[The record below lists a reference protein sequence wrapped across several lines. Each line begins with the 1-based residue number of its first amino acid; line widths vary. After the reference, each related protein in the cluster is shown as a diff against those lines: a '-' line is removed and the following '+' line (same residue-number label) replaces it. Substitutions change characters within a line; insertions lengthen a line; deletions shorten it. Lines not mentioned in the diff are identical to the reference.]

1 MLSHVVVKYEAT
13 VYLLCGIL
21 SNYFHL
27 INLNLLVTFMNMIKI
42 ILLIFSMVFLF
53 VSPKASN
60 ASIHL
65 QDIITNQTLDDVS
78 QKNLNNILA
87 HKEAKAHSH
96 PHNIMMGKQIKKEI
110 KRDESVIKINIKE
123 TRSLPSEAKKRYQ
136 QNQEDDVIL
145 DDNKLQ
151 IFQQDIFGGVKN
163 IYAPSN
169 AP

>member
-1 MLSHVVVKYEAT
+1 MH
-13 VYLLCGIL
+13 
-21 SNYFHL
+21 
-27 INLNLLVTFMNMIKI
+27 
-42 ILLIFSMVFLF
+42 
-53 VSPKASN
+53 P
-60 ASIHL
+60 

-87 HKEAKAHSH
+87 HKEAKPHSH

-110 KRDESVIKINIKE
+110 KRDESVIKKNIKG

-151 IFQQDIFGGVKN
+151 IFQQDIFNGVKN

-169 AP
+169 SP

>member
-1 MLSHVVVKYEAT
+1 
-13 VYLLCGIL
+13 
-21 SNYFHL
+21 
-27 INLNLLVTFMNMIKI
+27 MNMIKI
-42 ILLIFSMVFLF
+42 ILLIFTMIFLF
-53 VSPKASN
+53 VTPKPSN
-60 ASIHL
+60 ASIQL
-65 QDIITNQTLDDVS
+65 QDIITNQTLDDFS

-110 KRDESVIKINIKE
+110 KRDESVIKINIKG

-169 AP
+169 TP